1 MIAAGIGIIASAAVL
16 LFIYFEFNR
25 KIGFVVLLVG
35 SLVIYFVF
43 ERACSLVHPYL
54 GSFVLPLLIMCAL
67 YLTLFFVD
75 PYDVTELEVREEKIT
90 WLPVLTMVIMVAI
103 YIIFTAIFTGIKV
116 PANLVN
122 PIWTNAFIYIGVFL
136 GLVVVVILHF
146 FNRYAIFLAWI
157 IWAIFTTVAYQFG
170 MSALLNGNS
179 GLLYYLMYLTIGF
192 ANIVSIYFHHDGR
205 KTFEDK
211 THIRVLK
218 WYRLS

>member
-1 MIAAGIGIIASAAVL
+1 
-16 LFIYFEFNR
+16 
-25 KIGFVVLLVG
+25 
-35 SLVIYFVF
+35 
-43 ERACSLVHPYL
+43 
-54 GSFVLPLLIMCAL
+54 
-67 YLTLFFVD
+67 
-75 PYDVTELEVREEKIT
+75 
-90 WLPVLTMVIMVAI
+90 MVIMVAI

-179 GLLYYLMYLTIGF
+179 GLVLFNVFDHRFCQYC
-192 ANIVSIYFHHDGR
+192 SIYFHHDGR

-218 WYRLS
+218 VVSIILGVCLLISRIVVLYIRGGR